1 MRWSMPIACLLTL
14 TACAG
19 SPPAATEA
27 PAAPAPAAAMPEVPA
42 PRSGLIL
49 ANFDRSVR
57 PQDDF
62 YRFVNGT
69 WLEKTQIPPDKSNY
83 GTFSMLGDE
92 VAKNLQ
98 GIVEHAAAAP
108 GAAGSDSQMI
118 GDLYASYMDEATAE
132 SKGPAALQAEL
143 ARIDAIRDRSELVE
157 YFGRAQLR
165 LVVPPPTG
173 TGLGPFGVAAPM
185 LATINADAKK
195 PDVNA
200 LYVDQFGLGMPD
212 RDYYLKSEGR
222 FVEVRGKY
230 EAYVRELLT
239 LAGRPEASASAK
251 RVLALETRLARAQW
265 AREELR
271 DPVKAYNP
279 FDLAAVARLAPGI
292 DWARWLAAAG
302 LAGKPTLIIG
312 QPTYFKAMAAA
323 VREVPL
329 STWKDYLRAHVT
341 DDYAP
346 LMGGKFGQA
355 AFDFRERTLTG
366 VPEMR
371 SRSERGL
378 QQVDFVMGEM
388 LGRLYVAEFF
398 PAESKAQMQ
407 MLVSNLLTT
416 FGESIDQLAW
426 MGPETKQAAH
436 EKLAK
441 FTVKIG
447 YPDKWQPKPDV
458 TIRRDDLVGN
468 VMGTR
473 EANRRIEFAKLGKP
487 VDKSEWS
494 MTPQTVNAY
503 YNPLANEIVFP
514 AAILQPPFFDAK
526 ADNAVNYGGIG
537 GVIGHEVSHGFDDQG
552 RQFDGDGVL
561 RDWWKADDDT
571 KFREQTSV
579 LDSQY
584 SAFSPIPGM
593 NLNGKLTMGENI
605 GDISGLS
612 VSYRAYRRSLAGTEA
627 PELDGFTGD
636 QRFFIGWA
644 QIWARKFR
652 EDELRKRLLTDPH
665 SPSEYRVNGVV
676 RNMPSFDRSF
686 DVKPADKLYLPP
698 DEMVRIW

>member
-1 MRWSMPIACLLTL
+1 MRWSLPVACLLTL

-27 PAAPAPAAAMPEVPA
+27 PSKPAPVAALPEVPA
-42 PRSGLIL
+42 LESGVIL

-57 PQDDF
+57 PEDDF

-69 WLEKTQIPPDKSNY
+69 WLEKTQIPPDRSNY
-83 GTFSMLGDE
+83 GTFGMLADE
-92 VAKNLQ
+92 VEKNLK
-98 GIVEHAAAAP
+98 GIVERAAASP

-132 SKGPAALQAEL
+132 AKGPAALQAEL
-143 ARIDAIRDRSELVE
+143 AVIDGIRDHAALIA
-157 YFGRAQLR
+157 YFGRAQQR
-165 LVVPPPTG
+165 FVAGPPGIDAFG
-173 TGLGPFGVAAPM
+173 TAAPL
-185 LATINADAKK
+185 LAIVMPDEKN
-195 PDVNA
+195 PDVNS
-200 LYVDQFGLGMPD
+200 LHIYQFGLGMPD
-212 RDYYLKSEGR
+212 RDYYLEEEGR
-222 FVEVRGKY
+222 FAEVRGKY
-230 EAYVRELLT
+230 QDYARDLL
-239 LAGRPEASASAK
+239 AMGGRPDAAAAAK
-251 RVLALETRLARAQW
+251 RVVALEKRLAKAQW
-265 AREELR
+265 TKVELR
-271 DPVKAYNP
+271 DPVKGYNP
-279 FDLAAVARLAPGI
+279 MDLAAASKLAPGF
-292 DWARWLAAAG
+292 DWKAWLSAAG
-302 LAGKPTLIIG
+302 LPEATTLVVG
-312 QPTYFKAMAAA
+312 QPSYIKEMAAA

-329 STWKDYLRAHVT
+329 ATWKDYLRVHVT

-346 LMGGKFGQA
+346 LMGGKYA
-355 AFDFRERTLTG
+355 ATAFAFRETTLTG
-366 VPEMR
+366 VEEMR
-371 SRSERGL
+371 PRWKRGI
-378 QQVDFVMGEM
+378 QQIEFVMGEM

-436 EKLAK
+436 DKLAK
-441 FTVKIG
+441 ITVKIG
-447 YPDKWQPKPDV
+447 YPDKWQPKPDA
-458 TIRRDDLVGN
+458 TIHRDDLIGN
-468 VMGTR
+468 VMRTR

-487 VDKSEWS
+487 VDKSEWG

-537 GVIGHEVSHGFDDQG
+537 AVIGHEVSHGFDDQG

-579 LDSQY
+579 LDGQY

-605 GDISGLS
+605 GDVSGLS

-627 PELDGFTGD
+627 PVLDGFTGD

-644 QIWARKFR
+644 QVWARKYR

-686 DVKPADKLYLPP
+686 DVKPGDRLYLPP
-698 DEMVRIW
+698 DEMVKIW

>member
-1 MRWSMPIACLLTL
+1 MRWSLPVACLLTL

-19 SPPAATEA
+19 APPVATEA
-27 PAAPAPAAAMPEVPA
+27 PAKEVPAAAMPSAPA
-42 PRSGLIL
+42 LESGVIL

-62 YRFVNGT
+62 YLFVNGT
-69 WLEKTQIPPDKSNY
+69 WLEKTQIPADKSNY
-83 GTFSMLGDE
+83 GTFGMLADE
-92 VAKNLQ
+92 VEKNLK

-108 GAAGSDSQMI
+108 GPAGSDSQMI

-132 SKGPAALQAEL
+132 SRGPAALQAEL
-143 ARIDAIRDRSELVE
+143 AVIDRIGDRAGLIA
-157 YFGRAQLR
+157 YFGRAQQR
-165 LVVPPPTG
+165 FVAGPPG
-173 TGLGPFGVAAPM
+173 VEPFGTAAPL
-185 LATINADAKK
+185 LAVVMPDAKN
-195 PDVNA
+195 PEVNA
-200 LYVDQFGLGMPD
+200 LHVYQFGLGMPD
-212 RDYYLKSEGR
+212 RDYYLKEEGR
-222 FVEVRGKY
+222 FAEVRGKY
-230 EAYVRELLT
+230 QDYARDLL
-239 LAGRPEASASAK
+239 AMNGRSDAAAAAK
-251 RVLALETRLARAQW
+251 RVVALEKRLAKAQW
-265 AREELR
+265 TNVELR
-271 DPVKAYNP
+271 DPVKGYNP
-279 FDLAAVARLAPGI
+279 MDLAAAAKLAPGF
-292 DWARWLAAAG
+292 DWKAWLAAAG
-302 LAGKPTLIIG
+302 LPGATTMIVG
-312 QPTYFKAMAAA
+312 QPSYIKGMAAA

-329 STWKDYLRAHVT
+329 ATWKDYLRVHVT

-346 LMGGKFGQA
+346 LMGGKYAAA
-355 AFDFRERTLTG
+355 AFSFRETTLTG
-366 VPEMR
+366 VEEMR
-371 SRSERGL
+371 PRWKRGI
-378 QQVDFVMGEM
+378 QQIEFVMGET
-388 LGRLYVAEFF
+388 LGRVYVAEYF

-458 TIRRDDLVGN
+458 AIQRDDLIGN
-468 VMGTR
+468 VMRTR

-487 VDKSEWS
+487 VDKSEWG

-537 GVIGHEVSHGFDDQG
+537 AVIGHEVSHGFDDQG

-561 RDWWKADDDT
+561 RDWWKADDDA

-579 LDSQY
+579 LDAQY

-612 VSYRAYRRSLAGTEA
+612 VAYKAYRRSLAGTEA
-627 PELDGFTGD
+627 PVLDGFTGD

-644 QIWARKFR
+644 QIWARKYR

-686 DVKPADKLYLPP
+686 DVKPGDKLYLPP
-698 DEMVRIW
+698 DDMVKIW

>member
-1 MRWSMPIACLLTL
+1 MRWSLPVACLLTL

-27 PAAPAPAAAMPEVPA
+27 PATPAPAAALPAVPVLE
-42 PRSGLIL
+42 SGVNL

-83 GTFSMLGDE
+83 GTFGMLADE
-92 VAKNLQ
+92 VEKNLKS
-98 GIVEHAAAAP
+98 IVEHAAATP
-108 GAAGSDSQMI
+108 GPVGSDSQMI

-132 SKGPAALQAEL
+132 SRGPAALQAEL
-143 ARIDAIRDRSELVE
+143 AAIDSIGDRAGLIA
-157 YFGRAQLR
+157 YFGRAQQR
-165 LVVPPPTG
+165 FVAGPPG
-173 TGLGPFGVAAPM
+173 IEPFGTAAPL
-185 LATINADAKK
+185 LAFVM
-195 PDVNA
+195 PDEKDPEVNS
-200 LYVDQFGLGMPD
+200 LHIYQFGLGMPD
-212 RDYYLKSEGR
+212 RDYYLKEEGR
-222 FVEVRGKY
+222 FAEVRGKY
-230 EAYVRELLT
+230 QDYARDLL
-239 LAGRPEASASAK
+239 AMNGRPDAAAAAK
-251 RVLALETRLARAQW
+251 RVVALEKRLAKAQW
-265 AREELR
+265 TNVELR

-279 FDLAAVARLAPGI
+279 MDLAAAAKLAPGF
-292 DWARWLAAAG
+292 DWKAWLAAAG
-302 LAGKPTLIIG
+302 LPGATTMVVG
-312 QPTYFKAMAAA
+312 QPSYIKGMAAA
-323 VREVPL
+323 VRDVPL
-329 STWKDYLRAHVT
+329 ATWKDYLRVHVT

-346 LMGGKFGQA
+346 LMGGKYAAA
-355 AFDFRERTLTG
+355 AFVFRETTLTG
-366 VPEMR
+366 VEEMR
-371 SRSERGL
+371 PRWKRGI
-378 QQVDFVMGEM
+378 QQIEFVMGEM
-388 LGRLYVAEFF
+388 LGRLYVAEYF
-398 PAESKAQMQ
+398 PPESKAQMQ
-407 MLVSNLLTT
+407 MLVSNLLST

-436 EKLAK
+436 DKLAK

-458 TIRRDDLVGN
+458 AIQRDDLIGN
-468 VMGTR
+468 VMRTR

-487 VDKSEWS
+487 VDKSEWG

-503 YNPLANEIVFP
+503 YSPLANEIVFP
-514 AAILQPPFFDAK
+514 AAILKPPFFDAK

-537 GVIGHEVSHGFDDQG
+537 AVIGHEVSHGFDDQG

-561 RDWWKADDDT
+561 RDWWRAEDDT

-579 LDSQY
+579 LDVQY

-593 NLNGKLTMGENI
+593 SLNGKLTMGENI

-612 VSYRAYRRSLAGTEA
+612 VAYKAYRRSLAGTEA
-627 PELDGFTGD
+627 PVLDGFTGD

-644 QIWARKFR
+644 QIWARKYR

-686 DVKPADKLYLPP
+686 DVKPGDKLYLPP
-698 DEMVRIW
+698 DDMVKIW